1 MFVPSSCRLPRRSN
15 HPMLSSRLP
24 AFASFQRHRVAAGP
38 AEDGRPGW
46 RNDLVARNA
55 EEIQM
60 IGKDST
66 IA

>member
-1 MFVPSSCRLPRRSN
+1 
-15 HPMLSSRLP
+15 MLSSRLP